1 MYADH
6 HVECRANVAIRK
18 GEEITDHYVSPLFGT
33 MYRRSHLRDGWYFDC
48 KCRRCQGR
56 ILLVQTLNKKVK
68 FVISRSV
75 AKGCNSSFQI
85 PGNLARNS
93 MHFAAIPAPAAAA
106 PRGGRR

>member
-48 KCRRCQGR
+48 KCLRCQGR
-56 ILLVQTLNKKVK
+56 RGLWTSFNKIK
-68 FVISRSV
+68 
-75 AKGCNSSFQI
+75 C
-85 PGNLARNS
+85 
-93 MHFAAIPAPAAAA
+93 
-106 PRGGRR
+106 